1 MVGIGEAKKTA
12 RKGTAASKDYQ
23 AEKSQTSAISMAVL
37 GQGARGA
44 EARDVWEYLCMV
56 TRGTLAWIDI
66 SAGVAGDMLVG
77 ALVDAG
83 AQLKAIQSAV
93 DAVIPGEA
101 LLSTSTVTRAGM
113 RATKFEVG
121 ILEADSPPRTWT
133 AIQTMLG
140 AADLATSVRSHA
152 LTVFRRLA
160 EAEGQVHGIPT
171 DNVHFHEVGAV
182 DSIADIVGVC
192 AALHDLGIAQL
203 TASEVS
209 LGAGRVE
216 AVHGEMPVPS
226 PAVLELARGWT
237 VRSGGTSEL
246 ATPTGLALVTAIATS
261 CNDIPPMT
269 VNHVGVGAGSKD
281 FPGRANVVRVA
292 VGTHEDAPFLGT
304 VVPEVVLEANVDD
317 LDPRLWPGVLT
328 SLLDAGASDA
338 WLSPIVMKKG
348 RPAHT
353 LHVLAPQHDAAAM
366 RQLMF
371 EQTSTIGVRT
381 TAVSKTAL
389 LRSWIQVDLPCG
401 VVQVKVCYFRGRIL
415 TATPEFEDV
424 VALARQMQQ
433 PVRHVLAAA
442 TAAAVEAGLISGAAI

>member
-1 MVGIGEAKKTA
+1 MI
-12 RKGTAASKDYQ
+12 
-23 AEKSQTSAISMAVL
+23 
-37 GQGARGA
+37 
-44 EARDVWEYLCMV
+44 
-56 TRGTLAWIDI
+56 TRETLAWIDI
-66 SAGVAGDMLVG
+66 SAGVAGDMLLG

-83 AQLKAIQSAV
+83 ARLTAIQSAV
-93 DAVIPGEA
+93 DAMIPGEA

-113 RATKFEVG
+113 RATKFDVG
-121 ILEADSPPRTWT
+121 ILEKDSPPRTWNT
-133 AIQTMLG
+133 IGAMLG
-140 AADLATSVRSHA
+140 AADLTANVRSTA

-160 EAEGQVHGIPT
+160 EAEGRVHGIPT
-171 DNVHFHEVGAV
+171 DDVHFHEVGAV

-192 AALHDLGIAQL
+192 AALHDLGITHL

-209 LGAGRVE
+209 LGAGRVA
-216 AVHGEMPVPS
+216 AVHGEIPVPS

-246 ATPTGLALVTAIATS
+246 ATPTGLALVTAIAAS

-269 VNHVGVGAGSKD
+269 VHHVGIGAGSKN

-292 VGTHEDAPFLGT
+292 VGTHEGAPTMDNTVGT
-304 VVPEVVLEANVDD
+304 EVVLEANVDD
-317 LDPRLWPGVLT
+317 LDPRLWPGVLAN
-328 SLLDAGASDA
+328 LLDGGASDA

-353 LHVLAPQHDAAAM
+353 LHVLAPQHHAVAM

-389 LRSWIQVDLPCG
+389 LRSWIKVDLPPG
-401 VVQVKVCYFRGRIL
+401 AVQIKVCYSRGRIL

-424 VALARQMQQ
+424 VALARQMKK